1 MCVER
6 NWSEPYQ
13 KNNELIEVFR
23 QIYEH
28 PRERWDAYEMCEK
41 LVDVE
46 EYFQLWRF
54 RHVKTVERVIGFKR
68 GTGGTDGV
76 AFLRKS
82 LDVALFPE
90 LIDVRTHLG

>member
-1 MCVER
+1 VV
-6 NWSEPYQ
+6 S
-13 KNNELIEVFR
+13 VFKV
-23 QIYEH
+23 IYDDPKTH
-28 PRERWDAYEMCEK
+28 WDAYDMCEK

-46 EYFQLWRF
+46 ENFQLWRF

-82 LDVALFPE
+82 LEVVLFPD